1 MPEEKYYLHGVT
13 KLRNKIYLLCL
24 LRHGVDVI
32 RVLEDRPPFRLKKE
46 IEIKEI
52 SLPWDI
58 TSSEKESCLYISDHS
73 ENCVWKFARES
84 DDQHKII
91 KWLTTDYHP
100 RILSVSSDG
109 QLLMINYSSHAL
121 MIYGSDAELLRSIPL
136 PREIKYPD
144 HAAETPIGNFV
155 IIHPDADPD
164 DDDCNYEE
172 VGEEKEESL
181 AVTEERKYK
190 DGYKAEMEW
199 VDQGIEVEK

>member
-24 LRHGVDVI
+24 LRHGVDII

-46 IEIKEI
+46 IEIKKI

-84 DDQHKII
+84 DNQLKII

-109 QLLMINYSSHAL
+109 QLLMMNYSSHAL
-121 MIYGSDAELLRSIPL
+121 MIYGSDADQFRYQERSSILIMQLKHPL
-136 PREIKYPD
+136 GISSSF
-144 HAAETPIGNFV
+144 TLMLILMMMIV
-155 IIHPDADPD
+155 I
-164 DDDCNYEE
+164 
-172 VGEEKEESL
+172 
-181 AVTEERKYK
+181 TRKL
-190 DGYKAEMEW
+190 GRRRRNR
-199 VDQGIEVEK
+199 